1 MSKTN
6 EHYRMLQEEEEIN
19 SLVDGKI
26 KEPLTKEQKK
36 DLKEYK
42 KVLSTLLY
50 SKKNHGAKGNA

>member
-6 EHYRMLQEEEEIN
+6 EYYRMLQEEEEIN
-19 SLVDGKI
+19 SLIDEKI
-26 KEPLTKEQKK
+26 KEPLTKEQRK

>member
-6 EHYRMLQEEEEIN
+6 EYYRMLQEEEEIN
-19 SLVDGKI
+19 SLIDEKI

-42 KVLSTLLY
+42 KILSTLLY

>member
-6 EHYRMLQEEEEIN
+6 EYYRMLQEEEEIN
-19 SLVDGKI
+19 SLIDEKI

>member
-19 SLVDGKI
+19 SLIDEKI

>member
-19 SLVDGKI
+19 SLVDEKI

>member
-19 SLVDGKI
+19 SLIDEKI

-50 SKKNHGAKGNA
+50 LKKNHGAKGNA